1 MNGYHYPQRPTDNI
15 DQLAMSYPAAPM
27 GRVVS
32 HLAPIVQPAYVGG
45 MPAPGTPI
53 HPIASI
59 PQSMQYMTSLDPV
72 FVDHI
77 GRHKGL
83 SVSIMTTAG
92 LLSGVLSG
100 IAVDHI
106 QLTLEGNRVVHIRIA
121 QIVYF
126 EGHPITYA

>member
-1 MNGYHYPQRPTDNI
+1 MNQQHYAQRPTGHHE
-15 DQLAMSYPAAPM
+15 QLAAAYPASLMA
-27 GRVVS
+27 RVAS
-32 HLAPIVQPAYVGG
+32 HLAPIVQPAFVGG
-45 MPAPGTPI
+45 MPAAGTPI
-53 HPIASI
+53 QPAAAI
-59 PQSMQYMTSLDPV
+59 PQAMQYVTSLDPV
-72 FVDHI
+72 YVDHL

-83 SVSIMTTAG
+83 AVSIMTTAG

-106 QLTLEGNRVVHIRIA
+106 QLTLDNNRAVHIRIA